1 MTKRTAT
8 GPGLVKL
15 SDSVLELKNPNQ
27 DVRDRKVFDNNEEE
41 IGTVEDL
48 FADEEER
55 RVRFLDVGAGG
66 FLGLGEKHFLIPIE
80 AVLEVKEDRVIIDHS
95 REKVVDSPP
104 FDPKV
109 VPEPEAQREAND
121 YYGYPPIGLGSPS
134 SGA

>member
-1 MTKRTAT
+1 MVKRTDT
-8 GPGLVKL
+8 ELSLVKL

-27 DVRDRKVFDNNEEE
+27 DVRDRKVFDNSGEE

-66 FLGLGEKHFLIPIE
+66 FLGLGEKHFLVPIE
-80 AVLEVKEDRVIIDHS
+80 ALLEVKEDRLIIEQS

-109 VPEPEAQREAND
+109 VPEPEEQREAND
-121 YYGYPPIGLGSPS
+121 YYGYPPFSLGTPS
-134 SGA
+134 GGT